1 MVHAYQMMNMLL
13 PNADLELLERA
24 EERVF
29 EQFWGKNMSEL
40 ASIDFSEM
48 RGLADEF
55 RELIYEM
62 PFQIPQDIIFLARCV
77 GILSGMCTGLDPEFN
92 LWSHIAPYARKI
104 MREESSRLPANI
116 IAEADRLAR
125 TMFNLPRQ
133 LDNAL
138 RQLERGELAVRTP
151 EVSIQVNRLIRAVH
165 GLSYSIVCAAF
176 FLGGIQLI
184 LEGYTLFGI
193 GSSGFGILFLIL
205 LLSINRK

>member
-92 LWSHIAPYARKI
+92 LWSHIAPYAGKI
-104 MREESSRLPANI
+104 MREESNRIPANI
-116 IAEADRLAR
+116 IAEAERLAR
-125 TMFNLPRQ
+125 TMLTCH
-133 LDNAL
+133 DNW
-138 RQLERGELAVRTP
+138 T
-151 EVSIQVNRLIRAVH
+151 IR
-165 GLSYSIVCAAF
+165 
-176 FLGGIQLI
+176 
-184 LEGYTLFGI
+184 
-193 GSSGFGILFLIL
+193 
-205 LLSINRK
+205 